1 MLDTALMED
10 IYSLN
15 LKGYPYFSSPIDIF
29 EDHLEHSI
37 ITESDWHFM
46 CTIFYLSY
54 LEHNVSRTT
63 DETRNPT
70 MSTLYHGVFIDELIK
85 HLPFVENSVLLERA
99 KIFVRTMIPMEANSL
114 MGLRLKNLK
123 KIARIVGIEKEFQGV
138 GHRPPYMDL
147 LER

>member
-1 MLDTALMED
+1 M
-10 IYSLN
+10 
-15 LKGYPYFSSPIDIF
+15 
-29 EDHLEHSI
+29 
-37 ITESDWHFM
+37 
-46 CTIFYLSY
+46 
-54 LEHNVSRTT
+54 EHNVSRTT

-85 HLPFVENSVLLERA
+85 HLPFVENSFLLERA